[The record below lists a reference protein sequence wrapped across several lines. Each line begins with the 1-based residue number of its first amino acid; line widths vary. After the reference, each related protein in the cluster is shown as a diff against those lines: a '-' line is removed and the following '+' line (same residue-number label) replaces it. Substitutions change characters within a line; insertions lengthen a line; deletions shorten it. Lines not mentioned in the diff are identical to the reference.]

1 MSSSVLSLLSL
12 LPPHSFLMGKGVRAP
27 EEVGAAPERACAYCG
42 DGSHSVELAGSPGAE
57 VVFLVESDAF
67 QNSKEEQLLNKIRE
81 AMKMQPEQVGIL
93 VRSSGSSL
101 DDWSPCVPFQWKELK
116 RRAPKV
122 LIALGDRIGSSIL
135 GSQETISGL
144 RGRIHNRFDL
154 NVLVTEEL
162 SGMIEN
168 PNLKKQAWEDLKLAL
183 KVVKA

>member
-1 MSSSVLSLLSL
+1 MNPSVFSLLSL

-42 DGSHSVELAGSPGAE
+42 DGAHTIELAGSPGAE

-81 AMKMQPEQVGIL
+81 AMKMRPEQVAVL
-93 VRSSGSSL
+93 VRSSGSSP
-101 DDWSPCVPFQWKELK
+101 DDWSSCVPFQWKELK